1 MPEWACARGGVT
13 SVLRVVAWS
22 VVVGTVGWGAW
33 QPAWAEG
40 TPGLSAPVGAHQR
53 PLEDAGQRRSK
64 ASGTAAG
71 RAAGASGRRAAPRG
85 AARPAVPSR
94 AAPARPRVAGNAGE
108 WLGYRTGPPRPS
120 AREANAAPPRL
131 PFYRAQR
138 GRLTFYVLGT
148 LHAGDP
154 IDYPANRP
162 FRAAIRAALDASPTV
177 AFELSPDD
185 LIDAQ
190 ADVQRSGRCLYECLP
205 RQISPSLWRKVAA
218 RVGHNPTL
226 LAQVARM
233 RPWLAA
239 MVMESYDAMSSGL
252 QTDYGSEAQIQ
263 NVYLKGRIVGL
274 ETLAEQMRAFDTL
287 TLAEQREMLEQDLA
301 QAPQQ
306 NAADLRRVH
315 ALWRAGDAERMF
327 AWQREKSAQ
336 LARDPAVSAAI
347 DDKILFQRNRRFTAR
362 MQALA
367 QPRRPVFVAIGAL
380 HLGGPRGVLQLLRAA
395 GYQVRPL

>member
-1 MPEWACARGGVT
+1 MP
-13 SVLRVVAWS
+13 
-22 VVVGTVGWGAW
+22 
-33 QPAWAEG
+33 
-40 TPGLSAPVGAHQR
+40 
-53 PLEDAGQRRSK
+53 
-64 ASGTAAG
+64 
-71 RAAGASGRRAAPRG
+71 GRRAAPGGLSRG
-85 AARPAVPSR
+85 ASAPGLPSR
-94 AAPARPRVAGNAGE
+94 AAARPRAAGNAGE
-108 WLGYRTGPPRPS
+108 WLGYRAGPSRPS
-120 AREANAAPPRL
+120 AREANAVPPRL

-138 GRLTFYVLGT
+138 GRLTLYVLGT

-154 IDYPANRP
+154 IDYPARRP
-162 FRAAIRAALDASPTV
+162 FRPAIRAALDASPLV

-190 ADVQRSGRCLYECLP
+190 ADVQRYGRCLYECLP

-252 QTDYGSEAQIQ
+252 QADYGSEAQIQ

-274 ETLAEQMRAFDTL
+274 ETLNEQMRAFDTL

-315 ALWRAGDAERMF
+315 ALWRAGDAQRLF
-327 AWQREKSAQ
+327 DWQREKSAQ
-336 LARDPAVSAAI
+336 LARDPAVSAAV
-347 DDKILFQRNRRFTAR
+347 DDKILFQRNRRFAAR

-367 QPRRPVFVAIGAL
+367 QPRRPVFVAVGAL

-395 GYQVRPL
+395 GYQVRQL

>member
-1 MPEWACARGGVT
+1 MPEWACART
-13 SVLRVVAWS
+13 RLMSVLRAVSWS
-22 VVVGTVGWGAW
+22 VLVGMAGLGGLGASH
-33 QPAWAEG
+33 PAYAEKA
-40 TPGLSAPVGAHQR
+40 PGLRAPGAHHR
-53 PLEDAGQRRSK
+53 P
-64 ASGTAAG
+64 AA
-71 RAAGASGRRAAPRG
+71 RAAPR
-85 AARPAVPSR
+85 AALS
-94 AAPARPRVAGNAGE
+94 RPRVAGNAGE
-108 WLGYRTGPPRPS
+108 WLGYRAGPPRPT

-131 PFYRAQR
+131 PFYLARR

-162 FRAAIRAALDASPTV
+162 FRPAIRAALDASPTV

-190 ADVQRSGRCLYECLP
+190 ADVQRYGRCLYDCLP

-218 RVGHNPTL
+218 RVGHNPAL

-239 MVMESYDAMSSGL
+239 MVMESYDATSSGL

-315 ALWRAGDAERMF
+315 ALWRAGDAERLF
-327 AWQREKSAQ
+327 AWQRARSAQ
-336 LARDPAVSAAI
+336 LARDPGVSAAI
-347 DDKILFQRNRRFTAR
+347 DDKILFQRNRRFAAR

-380 HLGGPRGVLQLLRAA
+380 HLGGPRGVLALLRAA
-395 GYQVRPL
+395 GYQVRML